1 MKLIRSKPTAEGVIP
16 GEIAGPRYSWKVLV
30 VDDEADIRTL
40 TRLNLKGFGFDGRE
54 LQILEAASAHEA
66 RQVLA
71 EHDDIAL
78 ALIDVVMETD
88 DAGLRLVE
96 YIRQELGNKMIRL
109 VIRTGQPG
117 VAPERYVIDNFDI
130 DDYKD
135 KTELTATRLYTTV
148 RSALKAYRDLKTIDL
163 NRIGLSRVLNAAP
176 DLYRISNASLTGFFE
191 GVLTQIIGLCNLA
204 DMSFISTIDG
214 LIATFDGQTVN
225 VMATTGPMTDPAR
238 FEEVRKQCAEAV
250 SSGNLAENIRQDGVV
265 IPLSVGPKTVGF
277 VYVEPTRE
285 LSPADL
291 DLLKVMA
298 QQCSSA
304 LENLRLHLDLQ
315 GAYDHAIDMLADIAE
330 FKDKTTGQHIHRI
343 DNYTRLVAVELGVS
357 EAEAELFGKAS
368 RLHDVGKIGIP
379 DEILRKRGKLTDE
392 EFAIMKGHVTIGAS
406 ILSHDPALATAREV
420 ALSHHERWEGGG
432 YPTGQ
437 PSINTPLLTRI
448 VSVVDVFDALISR
461 RPYKEAWSV
470 SDAAANIEAAAGTQF
485 DPTVVAAFLKLLQ
498 QDAFADLL
506 ATVHADNQNT
516 AGH

>member
-1 MKLIRSKPTAEGVIP
+1 MKLIRSKPTTDGPITS
-16 GEIAGPRYSWKVLV
+16 EIAGPRYSWKILV
-30 VDDEADIRTL
+30 VDDEVDIRTL
-40 TRLNLKGFGFDGRE
+40 TRLNLKGFCFDGRE

-71 EHDDIAL
+71 EHDDIAV

-96 YIRQELGNKMIRL
+96 YIRQELNNKMIRL

-117 VAPERYVIDNFDI
+117 VAPERFVIDNFDI

-176 DLYRISNASLTGFFE
+176 DLYRISNASLNGFFE
-191 GVLTQIIGLCNLA
+191 GVLTQIVGLCNLA
-204 DMSFISTIDG
+204 DVSFISTIEG
-214 LIATFDGQTVN
+214 LIATFDGQNVN
-225 VMATTGPMTDPAR
+225 VMATTGPMADPAR
-238 FEEVRKQCAEAV
+238 FEEIRQRCAEAV
-250 SSGNLAENIRQDGVV
+250 TSGNLPEKIRQDGIV
-265 IPLSVGPKTVGF
+265 IPLAVGPKTVGF
-277 VYVEPTRE
+277 VYVEPTRD

-304 LENLRLHLDLQ
+304 LENLRLHIDLQ
-315 GAYDHAIDMLADIAE
+315 SAYDNAIDMLAEIAE

-343 DNYTRLVAVELGVS
+343 DNYTRLVAVELGVP

-379 DEILRKRGKLTDE
+379 DEILRKRGKLTDA
-392 EFAIMKGHVTIGAS
+392 EFAIMKGHVSIGAS
-406 ILSHDPALATAREV
+406 ILSHDPSLAIAREV
-420 ALSHHERWEGGG
+420 ALSHHERWDGGG
-432 YPTGQ
+432 YPTGL
-437 PSINTPLLTRI
+437 PSSNTPLLTRI
-448 VSVVDVFDALISR
+448 VSVVDVFDALVSR
-461 RPYKEAWSV
+461 RPYKEAWTV
-470 SDAAANIEAAAGTQF
+470 ADAAANIEAAAGTQF
-485 DPTVVAAFLKLLQ
+485 DPSVVSAFLKLLH
-498 QDAFADLL
+498 QDAFAHLL
-506 ATVHADNQNT
+506 ATVHADNQSPV
-516 AGH
+516 GH